1 VRTFIPLFAEAEVV
15 LHRHHF
21 PPHPN
26 DEAFREFKERVA
38 RTNYD
43 RRWKHTYRGP
53 GFKAHLVAVFIF
65 IVPKIG
71 AASDLA
77 IRIPTP
83 ETEEKYLRSVN
94 HTVDVFHE
102 TLQKLQADGATPVA
116 LSNLDLDT
124 GAGVKL
130 GEYPLADQAYS
141 SLLDRLTARPERIVP
156 AGLKQNVLE
165 YFAELGTVTD
175 SQERLQEQLAKLR
188 EMKTK

>member
-1 VRTFIPLFAEAEVV
+1 MAV
-15 LHRHHF
+15 L
-21 PPHPN
+21 
-26 DEAFREFKERVA
+26 
-38 RTNYD
+38 
-43 RRWKHTYRGP
+43 
-53 GFKAHLVAVFIF
+53 IF
-65 IVPKIG
+65 VIPKIG
-71 AASDLA
+71 TASDLA
-77 IRIPTP
+77 IKIPTP

-94 HTVDVFHE
+94 RTVGAFHE

-124 GAGVKL
+124 GDSVKR

-165 YFAELGTVTD
+165 YFADLGTATN
-175 SQERLQEQLAKLR
+175 SEERLHEQLAKLK